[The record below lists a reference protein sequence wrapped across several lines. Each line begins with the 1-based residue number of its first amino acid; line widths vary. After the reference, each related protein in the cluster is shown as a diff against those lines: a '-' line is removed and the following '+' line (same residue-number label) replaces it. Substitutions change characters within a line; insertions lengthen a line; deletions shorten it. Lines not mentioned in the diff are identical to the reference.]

1 MRRLIAIG
9 LTATILIPALVWAG
23 GAGNPAVTVGKDNYG
38 VTLEA
43 EEQVAS
49 PELVDE
55 GLEALANKHGWAK
68 VIDAVSRLSKKA

>member
-43 EEQVAS
+43 EEQVK
-49 PELVDE
+49 D
-55 GLEALANKHGWAK
+55 G
-68 VIDAVSRLSKKA
+68 